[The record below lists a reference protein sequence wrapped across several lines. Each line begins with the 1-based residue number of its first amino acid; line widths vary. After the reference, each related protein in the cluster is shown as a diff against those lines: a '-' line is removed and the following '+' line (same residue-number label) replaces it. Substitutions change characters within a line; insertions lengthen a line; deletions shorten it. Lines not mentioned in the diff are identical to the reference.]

1 MTKLETI
8 QSDIE
13 KLSPGEVARL
23 RAWLDVL
30 NERLFD
36 EAIERDAKV
45 GKLDTLV
52 ARARAN
58 LAAGLGRT
66 CNPWVE

>member
-23 RAWLDVL
+23 CAWLDEL
-30 NERLFD
+30 DERLFD
-36 EAIERDAKV
+36 EAIERDAKS
-45 GKLDTLV
+45 GKLDKLA
-52 ARARAN
+52 ARARSN
-58 LAAGLGRT
+58 LAAGVG
-66 CNPWVE
+66 EDM